1 MLNYCSDFLI
11 RLEFF
16 FGFLI
21 SMDIVSFELLVA
33 FDSHVVGG
41 DTIVVSS
48 LDKLV
53 LLTLLLRGSR
63 GCAIC

>member
-1 MLNYCSDFLI
+1 MRF
-11 RLEFF
+11 EFF

-21 SMDIVSFELLVA
+21 SMDIVSFELFVA

-48 LDKLV
+48 LDELV
-53 LLTLLLRGSR
+53 LLTLLL
-63 GCAIC
+63 